1 MQATELRDAHGALT
15 TSPETALSGIDDFV
29 LGFVGYHPRAT
40 KVLAVAEAHPES
52 ALANLY
58 AGFLWMFLERPE
70 AVDQAAPW
78 LERAKRVRGLNARER
93 GLLALL
99 SAWIGRDA
107 RASLAIADALCREYP
122 EDLATLKLGQYHAFN
137 LADPAAA
144 LRLAKHGRGC
154 NEHSAPWH
162 SMLAFGHELNGQL
175 DAAERAAFRALD
187 LDEAEPWA
195 HHALSHTYLE
205 RGALEEGR
213 RFLAD
218 RADTWNEL
226 NSFMFTHNWWHL
238 ALFELA
244 EGDATA
250 ALRTFD
256 DRVWGVQPDYSQDQI
271 NAVSLLSRL
280 ECAGVDVGD
289 RWQRLRP
296 HLEGRADDVLQPF
309 VTMHYLYGLTRSGS
323 PGADNLLALI
333 ESQVDGA
340 FVPGNEALW
349 ANVGIPCAR
358 GAHAHARGDH
368 EQAATLLLAVRERL
382 PELGGS
388 KAQRDLFEQWL
399 VHALLKCSRLREA
412 RPLLAQRRKT
422 EPDHP
427 LIRFGDEGSCG

>member
-1 MQATELRDAHGALT
+1 
-15 TSPETALSGIDDFV
+15 
-29 LGFVGYHPRAT
+29 
-40 KVLAVAEAHPES
+40 
-52 ALANLY
+52 
-58 AGFLWMFLERPE
+58 
-70 AVDQAAPW
+70 
-78 LERAKRVRGLNARER
+78 
-93 GLLALL
+93 
-99 SAWIGRDA
+99 
-107 RASLAIADALCREYP
+107 
-122 EDLATLKLGQYHAFN
+122 
-137 LADPAAA
+137 
-144 LRLAKHGRGC
+144 
-154 NEHSAPWH
+154 
-162 SMLAFGHELNGQL
+162 MLAFGHELNGQL